1 MRSSAPS
8 QAEEVVFSM
17 VQAHNPGG
25 AEDRAVLA
33 QRAQALSRAV
43 LDEVGRSFVGHAEI
57 PELILTALLARG
69 HCLLEG
75 VPGVAKTT
83 LIKAVAGAIGGSFK
97 RIQFTPD
104 LLPSDITGTYVLSQR
119 DGAFTL
125 RHGPIFSHVVLGDE
139 INRAPA
145 KTQSALLEAMQ
156 EHQVTIDGETHRLAA
171 PFFVLATQNPI
182 EQEGTYPLPEAQVDR
197 FLMRIVVPYPSAE
210 DEIRILRTYAAKPPE
225 PRAVCS
231 LENIL
236 WLQQI
241 AGDVHVDDEVYAYA
255 VALAQYTRS
264 HPRIALGASPRASL
278 GLVLAARAAAVI
290 AGRTFV
296 TPDDLK
302 RVAPH
307 VLAHRL
313 IVTAEAESEGTSREA
328 LLEEALT
335 RVPYR
340 RADARPDLHAHGAVT
355 SLAEGAR

>member
-83 LIKAVAGAIGGSFK
+83 LIKAVAGAICGSFK

-210 DEIRILRTYAAKPPE
+210 DEIRTPFQGFNHYTAKPKAFADQLSRHICDG
-225 PRAVCS
+225 PRTLFSPLHQRVLPIARVLQHQSSYCARRPRS
-231 LENIL
+231 LPLTHETPL
-236 WLQQI
+236 AQQI
-241 AGDVHVDDEVYAYA
+241 RGNHERHSRRTTSVCP
-255 VALAQYTRS
+255 T
-264 HPRIALGASPRASL
+264 PRH
-278 GLVLAARAAAVI
+278 
-290 AGRTFV
+290 
-296 TPDDLK
+296 TP
-302 RVAPH
+302 AP
-307 VLAHRL
+307 
-313 IVTAEAESEGTSREA
+313 
-328 LLEEALT
+328 
-335 RVPYR
+335 
-340 RADARPDLHAHGAVT
+340 D
-355 SLAEGAR
+355 